1 VVDDD
6 LPGSNDSTS
15 PGAMLKAARED
26 LEISEREAADRLNWM
41 PGYVA
46 IIERDEYAALRRPS
60 FAKGYVKAF
69 GRLVELDEEVL
80 MAAFGAI
87 ETRGLN
93 AGSSAVEKS
102 TPTALPP
109 HRTGLSIVVG
119 LCSLFLLFAILWWWQ
134 GNLS

>member
-1 VVDDD
+1 
-6 LPGSNDSTS
+6 
-15 PGAMLKAARED
+15 MLKAARED

-93 AGSSAVEKS
+93 ERSGAVEK
-102 TPTALPP
+102 TTTTALPP

>member
-1 VVDDD
+1 
-6 LPGSNDSTS
+6 
-15 PGAMLKAARED
+15 MLKAARKD

-87 ETRGLN
+87 DTRGN
-93 AGSSAVEKS
+93 AGSGAAEKS

-119 LCSLFLLFAILWWWQ
+119 LGSLFLLFAILWWWQ

>member
-1 VVDDD
+1 MADDGR
-6 LPGSNDSTS
+6 LEASSAPAS
-15 PGAMLKAARED
+15 PGAMLKAARTELD
-26 LEISEREAADRLNWM
+26 ISEREAADRLNWM
-41 PGYVA
+41 PDYVA
-46 IIERDEYAALRRPS
+46 IIERDEYTALRRPS

-69 GRLVELDEEVL
+69 GRLVELDEKVL

-87 ETRGLN
+87 EIRGN
-93 AGSSAVEKS
+93 VASGSTEKS

>member
-1 VVDDD
+1 VADDSL
-6 LPGSNDSTS
+6 LPASNDINS
-15 PGAMLKAARED
+15 PGVMLKAAREE

-46 IIERDEYAALRRPS
+46 IIERDEYTSLRRPS

-80 MAAFGAI
+80 MAAFAST
-87 ETRGLN
+87 EFC
-93 AGSSAVEKS
+93 ASVGSSTIEKS
-102 TPTALPP
+102 TPTELPP
-109 HRTGLSIVVG
+109 HKTGLSIVVG

>member
-1 VVDDD
+1 MVDDSR
-6 LPGSNDSTS
+6 LPAPNDINS
-15 PGAMLKAARED
+15 PGVMLKAAREE

-46 IIERDEYAALRRPS
+46 IIERDEYTSLRRPS

-80 MAAFGAI
+80 MTAFAATEFCASVGSRTI
-87 ETRGLN
+87 EKT
-93 AGSSAVEKS
+93 
-102 TPTALPP
+102 TPTELPP
-109 HRTGLSIVVG
+109 HKTGLSIVVG

>member
-1 VVDDD
+1 MGDDARLEAFSD
-6 LPGSNDSTS
+6 LAS
-15 PGAMLKAARED
+15 PGAMLKAARKN

-41 PGYVA
+41 PDYVA
-46 IIERDEYAALRRPS
+46 IIERDEYTALRRPS

-80 MAAFGAI
+80 MASFGAL
-87 ETRGLN
+87 ETCGN
-93 AGSSAVEKS
+93 SDSSATGKS
-102 TPTALPP
+102 APAELPP
-109 HRTGLSIVVG
+109 HKTGLSIIVG

>member
-1 VVDDD
+1 VADDSR
-6 LPGSNDSTS
+6 LPASNAINS
-15 PGAMLKAARED
+15 PGVMLKAAREE

-46 IIERDEYAALRRPS
+46 IIERDEYTSLRRPS

-80 MAAFGAI
+80 MTAFAATEFCASV
-87 ETRGLN
+87 
-93 AGSSAVEKS
+93 GSSTIEKS
-102 TPTALPP
+102 TPTELPP
-109 HRTGLSIVVG
+109 HKTGLSIVVG

>member
-1 VVDDD
+1 MADDALPALSD
-6 LPGSNDSTS
+6 LIS
-15 PGAMLKAARED
+15 PGAMLKAARMG

-46 IIERDEYAALRRPS
+46 IIERDDYAALRRPS
-60 FAKGYVKAF
+60 FSKGYVKAF
-69 GRLVELDEEVL
+69 GRLVELDEAVL
-80 MAAFGAI
+80 MAAFSAI
-87 ETRGLN
+87 EVRGDV
-93 AGSSAVEKS
+93 SSSSGEKS

-109 HRTGLSIVVG
+109 HRTGVGIVVG